1 MSVCLGQYN
10 NLTVIEKKTAVFY
23 FSCLLACPF
32 FTSSYLARK
41 SISAVF
47 FFKKTLFLA
56 VFFAFGRFFS
66 LVLAVF

>member
-1 MSVCLGQYN
+1 VCLCVSVCLGQYN

-47 FFKKTLFLA
+47 FSKKRCFWPFFLLLA
-56 VFFAFGRFFS
+56 VFFRLF
-66 LVLAVF
+66 